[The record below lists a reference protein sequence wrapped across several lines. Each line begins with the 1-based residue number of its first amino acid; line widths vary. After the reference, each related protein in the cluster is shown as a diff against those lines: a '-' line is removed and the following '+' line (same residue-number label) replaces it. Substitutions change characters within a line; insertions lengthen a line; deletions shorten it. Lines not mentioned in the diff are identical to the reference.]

1 VAKDYSK
8 DFGIVLKELRKESK
22 VTQEGLA
29 ELTGLDPTY
38 ISLIERGLRNPTLNT
53 FMKIAEALK
62 IDPSVLMKKLSNQF
76 N

>member
-1 VAKDYSK
+1 MAKNYSK

-38 ISLIERGLRNPTLNT
+38 ISLIERGLRNPTINT
-53 FMKIAEALK
+53 FMKIAEGLN
-62 IDPSVLMKKLSNQF
+62 IDPSILMKKLSNRL